1 MRIVDK
7 RIVDKIKEYGFCGS
21 IGRVP
26 AFIRHTFIKCYNR
39 FFFWWYTRLPIDY
52 HSIVLESEGDC
63 CDNAFALFD
72 YIKNNGYL
80 GKYRITWLVEY
91 PENFKDTENVRYVQK
106 VIGDYFT
113 KETIKELRTCK
124 WYIYDHCNVMSD
136 YKKRE
141 KQLFIYLSHGW
152 GYKAPK
158 GRNLDTD
165 KSRFD
170 IMTATGPLA
179 AEGLSEY
186 WNSPQSKVVVTGYPR
201 LDYLF
206 RKNSS
211 VDAILQNKWKF
222 NKFDKVIFWM
232 PTFRQSW
239 SKHISENYI
248 ENETGLPIFNDI
260 DSIRRFDL
268 FLNSINSLLVFK
280 LHHLQAD
287 LPIFKLVFNN
297 IIVVRDEEL
306 QNMGIQLYQ
315 LINYAD
321 AMVSDYSS
329 ISIDFMIVDKPIIYT
344 LDDYEEYNK
353 SRGLFPENAI
363 DYMPGY
369 HVYNAQELEKSIA
382 EIASGIDRYME
393 ARRKVVDQY
402 HTYRDGNSSKR
413 ILEQL
418 RI

>member
-1 MRIVDK
+1 MRIA
-7 RIVDKIKEYGFCGS
+7 DKIKEYGFCGS
-21 IGRVP
+21 IGKIP
-26 AFIRHTFIKCYNR
+26 TFTYHAVIKYCNKFY
-39 FFFWWYTRLPIDY
+39 FTWYKKLPIDEC
-52 HSIVLESEGDC
+52 SIVLESEGDC
-63 CDNAFALFD
+63 CDNAYALFD
-72 YIKNNGYL
+72 YMKENGYV
-80 GKYRITWLVEY
+80 GKYRITWLVDH
-91 PENFKDTENVRYVQK
+91 PENFKAEENVQYVQK
-106 VIGDYFT
+106 QIWQFFS
-113 KETIKELRTCK
+113 KETIKALRTCK

-141 KQLFIYLSHGW
+141 KQLLIYLSHGW

-158 GRNLDTD
+158 GSNINTD

-179 AEGLSEY
+179 AKGLSEY

-206 RKNSS
+206 RNNSS
-211 VDAILQNKWKF
+211 VDAIVQSKWKF
-222 NKFDKVIFWM
+222 HKFDKVIFWM

-239 SKHISENYI
+239 SKYISENYI
-248 ENETGLPIFNDI
+248 KNETGLPVFNDI
-260 DSIRRFDL
+260 DSLRKFDV

-287 LPIFKLVFNN
+287 LPVFKLAFNN
-297 IIVVRDEEL
+297 IIVIRDEEL
-306 QNMGIQLYQ
+306 QKMGIQLYQ

-321 AMVSDYSS
+321 AMISDYSS

-344 LDDYEEYNK
+344 LDDYEEYSK

-369 HVYNAQELEKSIA
+369 HVYNAQELEKDIS
-382 EIASGIDRYME
+382 EIVRGIDRHVE
-393 ARRKVVDQY
+393 DRRNVVDQY
-402 HTYRDGNSSKR
+402 HTFRDGNSSKR